1 MELDFCFH
9 NPTKIYFGKG
19 AINNLKDELKKY
31 GNTIMLAYG
40 KGSIKKIGLYDE
52 LMKIFNEAGKKVVEF
67 SGIMPNPT
75 AAKVKEGIKLV
86 RENNVDFILA
96 VGGGSTMDCTKAV
109 SMGAANDVEF
119 WDYFYMNYNPPKN
132 KIPFGT
138 IVTMVGTGSEM
149 NGGSVITNEDVKIK
163 TGVVYPNM
171 LPDFSI
177 LNPEYTYSL
186 SKFQMVSGIC
196 DMMSHIMEQYFS
208 KPDTDNVS
216 DDLSEALMKN
226 IIKNAYICIENP
238 NDYNARGNIMWD
250 ATLALNT
257 LIGCSKEGDWEVH
270 NIEHQ
275 LSAYYDVAHGMGLAA
290 ISPSYYKHIIDFG
303 LSKFKKFAINV
314 FGVSTDNKTDKEIAL
329 EGINKLEEFFK
340 NIGATTTLRELG
352 ITNKEELNEIAK
364 TCFVSKSAYKVMS
377 TDDIKTILQNAF

>member
-290 ISPSYYKHIIDFG
+290 ISPSYYRHIIDFG

-364 TCFVSKSAYKVMS
+364 TCFVSNSAYKVMS
-377 TDDIKTILQNAF
+377 TDDIKAILQNAF

>member
-290 ISPSYYKHIIDFG
+290 ISPSYYRHIIDFG

-329 EGINKLEEFFK
+329 EGINKLEKFFK
-340 NIGATTTLRELG
+340 NIGATITLRELG

-364 TCFVSKSAYKVMS
+364 TCFVSNSAYKVMS
-377 TDDIKTILQNAF
+377 IDDIKAILQNAF

>member
-216 DDLSEALMKN
+216 DDLSEAKKKN

-290 ISPSYYKHIIDFG
+290 ISPSYYRHIIDFG

-329 EGINKLEEFFK
+329 EGINKLEKFFK

-364 TCFVSKSAYKVMS
+364 TCFVSNSAYKVMS
-377 TDDIKTILQNAF
+377 IDDIKTILQNAF

>member
-290 ISPSYYKHIIDFG
+290 ISPSYYRHIIDFG

-329 EGINKLEEFFK
+329 EGINKLEKFFK

-364 TCFVSKSAYKVMS
+364 TCFVSNSAYKVMS
-377 TDDIKTILQNAF
+377 IDDIKAILQNAF

>member
-329 EGINKLEEFFK
+329 EGINKLEKFFK

-364 TCFVSKSAYKVMS
+364 TCFVSNSAYKVMS
-377 TDDIKTILQNAF
+377 IDDIKAILQNAF

>member
-1 MELDFCFH
+1 MQFDFTFQ
-9 NPTKIYFGKG
+9 NYTKIYFGKT
-19 AINNLKDELKKY
+19 ALSNLKDELKKY

-52 LMKIFNEAGKKVVEF
+52 LIKIFKEAGKNVIEF

-75 AAKVKEGIKLV
+75 AAKVREGIRLV
-86 RENNVDFILA
+86 RENKVDFILA
-96 VGGGSTMDCTKAV
+96 VGGGSTIDCVKAV
-109 SMGAANDVEF
+109 SMGSANDVDF
-119 WDYFYMNYNPPKN
+119 WEHFYMNYNIPEK

-138 IVTMVGTGSEM
+138 ILTMVGTGSEM
-149 NGGSVITNEDVKIK
+149 NGGSVVTNEDVKIK

-171 LPDFSI
+171 MPDFSI

-208 KPDTDNVS
+208 VSDEDNVS

-226 IIKNAYICIENP
+226 IIRNAYICVENP
-238 NDYNARGNIMWD
+238 QDYNARSNIMWD

-257 LIGCSKEGDWEVH
+257 LIACSKKGDWEVH

-275 LSAYYDVAHGMGLAA
+275 ISAFYDVTHGMGLAA
-290 ISPSYYKHIIDFG
+290 ISPSYYRFIMDYG

-314 FGVSTDNKTDKEIAL
+314 FNVNPEGKTDKEIGL
-329 EGINKLEEFFK
+329 EGIDKLEEFFK
-340 NIGATTTLRELG
+340 NIGATTKLSELG
-352 ITNKEELNEIAK
+352 VTNPEELDKIAE
-364 TCFVSKSAYKVMS
+364 TCYVSQGAYKVL
-377 TDDIKTILQNAF
+377 TADDIKVILRNSL

>member
-9 NPTKIYFGKG
+9 NPTKIYFGKD

-290 ISPSYYKHIIDFG
+290 ISPSYYRHIIDFG

>member
-109 SMGAANDVEF
+109 SRGAAKDVEF

-238 NDYNARGNIMWD
+238 NDYNARGNIMLD
-250 ATLALNT
+250 TTLALNT

-290 ISPSYYKHIIDFG
+290 ISPSYYRHIIDFG

-329 EGINKLEEFFK
+329 EGINKLEKFFK

-364 TCFVSKSAYKVMS
+364 TCFVSNSAYKVMS
-377 TDDIKTILQNAF
+377 IDDIKAILQNAF

>member
-216 DDLSEALMKN
+216 DDLSEAKKKN

-290 ISPSYYKHIIDFG
+290 ISPSYYRHIIDFG

-329 EGINKLEEFFK
+329 EGINKLEKFFK

-364 TCFVSKSAYKVMS
+364 TCFVSNSAYKVMS
-377 TDDIKTILQNAF
+377 IDDIKAILQNAF

>member
-1 MELDFCFH
+1 MEFDFCFH
-9 NPTKIYFGKG
+9 NPTKIYFGKS
-19 AINNLKDELKKY
+19 ALENLKEELKHY
-31 GNTIMLAYG
+31 GKTIMLAYG
-40 KGSIKKIGLYDE
+40 KGAIKKIGLYDE
-52 LMKIFNEAGKKVVEF
+52 LIKIFKDANKNVVEF

-96 VGGGSTMDCTKAV
+96 VGGGSTMDCVKAV
-109 SMGAANDVEF
+109 SMGSANDVDF
-119 WDYFYMNYNPPKN
+119 WDYFYMNYNIPKK

-186 SKFQMVSGIC
+186 SEFQMVSGIC

-208 KPDTDNVS
+208 ESNEDNVS

-226 IIKNAYICIENP
+226 IIKNAYICVKNP
-238 NDYNARGNIMWD
+238 KDYNARGNIMWA

-257 LIGCSKEGDWEVH
+257 LISCSKKGDWEVH

-275 LSAYYDVAHGMGLAA
+275 ISAYYDVTHGMGLAA
-290 ISPSYYKHIIDFG
+290 ISPSYYRHILDYG

-314 FGVSTDNKTDKEIAL
+314 FDVNPEGKTDKEIAL
-329 EGINKLEEFFK
+329 EGIDKLEEFFK
-340 NIGATTTLRELG
+340 NIGATTKLSELG
-352 ITNKEELNEIAK
+352 VTNAEELEKIAE
-364 TCFVSKSAYKVMS
+364 TCFVSNGAYKVM
-377 TDDIKTILQNAF
+377 TKEDIKTILINAI

>member
-238 NDYNARGNIMWD
+238 SDYNARGNIMWD

-290 ISPSYYKHIIDFG
+290 ISPSYYRHIIDFG

-329 EGINKLEEFFK
+329 EGINKLEKFFK

-364 TCFVSKSAYKVMS
+364 TCFVSNSAYKVMS
-377 TDDIKTILQNAF
+377 IDDIKAILQNAF

>member
-9 NPTKIYFGKG
+9 NPTKIYFGKS
-19 AINNLKDELKKY
+19 ALENLKEELKHY
-31 GNTIMLAYG
+31 GKTIMLAYG
-40 KGSIKKIGLYDE
+40 KGAIKKIGLYDE

-119 WDYFYMNYNPPKN
+119 WDYFSMNYNPPEN

-270 NIEHQ
+270 NIDHQ

-290 ISPSYYKHIIDFG
+290 ISPSYYRHIIDFG

-329 EGINKLEEFFK
+329 EGINKLEKFFK

-364 TCFVSKSAYKVMS
+364 TCFVSNSAYKVMS
-377 TDDIKTILQNAF
+377 IDDIKAILQNAF

>member
-216 DDLSEALMKN
+216 NGLSEALMKN
-226 IIKNAYICIENP
+226 IIKNPYICIENP
-238 NDYNARGNIMWD
+238 NDYYGRGNIMWD

-290 ISPSYYKHIIDFG
+290 ISPSYYRHIIDFG

-329 EGINKLEEFFK
+329 EGINKLEKFFK

-364 TCFVSKSAYKVMS
+364 TCFVSNSAYKVMS
-377 TDDIKTILQNAF
+377 IDDIKAILQNAF

>member
-109 SMGAANDVEF
+109 SMGAANDVDF

-290 ISPSYYKHIIDFG
+290 ISPSYYRHIIDFG

>member
-290 ISPSYYKHIIDFG
+290 ISPSYYRHIIDFG

-329 EGINKLEEFFK
+329 EGINKLEKFFK

-364 TCFVSKSAYKVMS
+364 TCFVSNSAYKVMGI
-377 TDDIKTILQNAF
+377 DDIKAILQNAF

>member
-290 ISPSYYKHIIDFG
+290 ISPSYYRHIIDFG

-329 EGINKLEEFFK
+329 EGINKLEKFFK

-377 TDDIKTILQNAF
+377 IDDIKTILQNAF

>member
-86 RENNVDFILA
+86 RENNVDFILG

-290 ISPSYYKHIIDFG
+290 ISPSYYRHIIDFG

-329 EGINKLEEFFK
+329 EGINKLEKFFK

-364 TCFVSKSAYKVMS
+364 TCFVSNSAYKVMS
-377 TDDIKTILQNAF
+377 IDDIKAILQNAF

>member
-275 LSAYYDVAHGMGLAA
+275 LSAYYDIAHGMGLAA
-290 ISPSYYKHIIDFG
+290 ISPSYYRHIIDFG

-329 EGINKLEEFFK
+329 EGINKLEKFFK

-364 TCFVSKSAYKVMS
+364 TCFVSNSAYKVMS
-377 TDDIKTILQNAF
+377 IDDIKAILQNAF

>member
-290 ISPSYYKHIIDFG
+290 ISPSYYRHIIDFG

-364 TCFVSKSAYKVMS
+364 TCFVSNSAYKVMS
-377 TDDIKTILQNAF
+377 IDDIKAILQNAF

>member
-364 TCFVSKSAYKVMS
+364 TCFVSNSAYKVMS
-377 TDDIKTILQNAF
+377 IDDIKAILQNAF

>member
-9 NPTKIYFGKG
+9 NPTKIYFGKD

-290 ISPSYYKHIIDFG
+290 ISPSYYRHIIDFG

-314 FGVSTDNKTDKEIAL
+314 FGVSTDNKTGKEIAL
-329 EGINKLEEFFK
+329 EGINKLEKFFK

-364 TCFVSKSAYKVMS
+364 TCFVSNSAYKVMS
-377 TDDIKTILQNAF
+377 IDDIKAILQNAF

>member
-9 NPTKIYFGKG
+9 NPTKIYFGKD

-290 ISPSYYKHIIDFG
+290 ISPSYYRHIIDFG

-329 EGINKLEEFFK
+329 EGINKLEKFFK

-364 TCFVSKSAYKVMS
+364 TCFVSNSAYKVMS
-377 TDDIKTILQNAF
+377 IDDIKAILQNAF

>member
-290 ISPSYYKHIIDFG
+290 ISPSYYRHIIDFG

-329 EGINKLEEFFK
+329 EGINKLEKFFK

-377 TDDIKTILQNAF
+377 IDDIKAILQNAF

>member
-275 LSAYYDVAHGMGLAA
+275 LSAYYDVAHGMGLAT
-290 ISPSYYKHIIDFG
+290 ISPSYYRHIIDFG

-329 EGINKLEEFFK
+329 EGINKLEKFFK

-364 TCFVSKSAYKVMS
+364 TCFVSNSAYKVMS
-377 TDDIKTILQNAF
+377 IDDIKAILQNAF

>member
-75 AAKVKEGIKLV
+75 VAKVKEGIKLV

-290 ISPSYYKHIIDFG
+290 ISPSYYRHIIDFG

>member
-1 MELDFCFH
+1 
-9 NPTKIYFGKG
+9 
-19 AINNLKDELKKY
+19 
-31 GNTIMLAYG
+31 
-40 KGSIKKIGLYDE
+40 
-52 LMKIFNEAGKKVVEF
+52 
-67 SGIMPNPT
+67 
-75 AAKVKEGIKLV
+75 
-86 RENNVDFILA
+86 
-96 VGGGSTMDCTKAV
+96 
-109 SMGAANDVEF
+109 
-119 WDYFYMNYNPPKN
+119 
-132 KIPFGT
+132 
-138 IVTMVGTGSEM
+138 
-149 NGGSVITNEDVKIK
+149 
-163 TGVVYPNM
+163 
-171 LPDFSI
+171 
-177 LNPEYTYSL
+177 
-186 SKFQMVSGIC
+186 
-196 DMMSHIMEQYFS
+196 MMSHIMEQYFS

-290 ISPSYYKHIIDFG
+290 ISPSYYRHIIDFG

-364 TCFVSKSAYKVMS
+364 TCFVSNSAYKVMS
-377 TDDIKTILQNAF
+377 IDDIKAILQNAF

>member
-314 FGVSTDNKTDKEIAL
+314 YGVSTDNKTDKEIAL

>member
-1 MELDFCFH
+1 MELDFFFFY
-9 NPTKIYFGKG
+9 PTKIYFGKG

>member
-290 ISPSYYKHIIDFG
+290 ISPSYYRHIIDFG

-329 EGINKLEEFFK
+329 EGINKLEKFFK

>member
-290 ISPSYYKHIIDFG
+290 ISPSYYRHIIDFG

-377 TDDIKTILQNAF
+377 TDDIKAILQNAF

>member
-1 MELDFCFH
+1 MQFDFTFQ
-9 NPTKIYFGKG
+9 NYTKIYFGKT
-19 AINNLKDELKKY
+19 ALSNLKDELKKY

-52 LMKIFNEAGKKVVEF
+52 LIKIFKEAGKNVVEF

-75 AAKVKEGIKLV
+75 AAKVREGIKLV

-96 VGGGSTMDCTKAV
+96 VGGGSTIDCVKAV
-109 SMGAANDVEF
+109 SMGSANDVDF
-119 WDYFYMNYNPPKN
+119 WEHFYMNYSIPEK

-138 IVTMVGTGSEM
+138 ILTMVGTGSEM
-149 NGGSVITNEDVKIK
+149 NGGSVVTNEDVKIK

-171 LPDFSI
+171 MPDFSI

-208 KPDTDNVS
+208 VSDEDNVS

-226 IIKNAYICIENP
+226 IIRNAYICVENP
-238 NDYNARGNIMWD
+238 QDYNARSNIMWD

-257 LIGCSKEGDWEVH
+257 LIACSKKGDWEVH

-275 LSAYYDVAHGMGLAA
+275 ISAFYDVTHGMGLAA
-290 ISPSYYKHIIDFG
+290 ISPSYYRFIMDYG

-314 FGVSTDNKTDKEIAL
+314 FNVNPEGKTDKEIGL
-329 EGINKLEEFFK
+329 EGIDKLEEFFK
-340 NIGATTTLRELG
+340 NIGATTKLSELG
-352 ITNKEELNEIAK
+352 VTNPEELDKIAK
-364 TCFVSKSAYKVMS
+364 TCYVSQGAYKVL
-377 TDDIKTILQNAF
+377 TADDIKVILRNSL

>member
-290 ISPSYYKHIIDFG
+290 ISPSYYRHIIDFG

-377 TDDIKTILQNAF
+377 IDDIKAILQNAF

>member
-290 ISPSYYKHIIDFG
+290 ISPSYYRHIIDFG

>member
-1 MELDFCFH
+1 MQYDFIFH
-9 NPTKIYFGKG
+9 NPTKIYFGEN
-19 AINNLKDELKKY
+19 ALDNLKEELKKY
-31 GNTIMLAYG
+31 GKTVMLAYG
-40 KGSIKKIGLYDE
+40 KGAIKKIGLYDE
-52 LMKIFNEAGKKVVEF
+52 LMKIFKEANKTVIEF

-86 RENNVDFILA
+86 KENNVDFILA

-109 SMGAANDVEF
+109 SMGSANNVDF
-119 WDYFYMNYNPPKN
+119 WEHFYMNYNIPEK

-171 LPDFSI
+171 MPDFSI
-177 LNPEYTYSL
+177 LNPKYTYSL

-208 KPDTDNVS
+208 QTDEDNVS

-226 IIKNAYICIENP
+226 IIRNAYICVKNP
-238 NDYNARGNIMWD
+238 QDYNARGNIMWD

-257 LIGCSKEGDWEVH
+257 LIACSKKGDWEVH

-275 LSAYYDVAHGMGLAA
+275 ISAYYDVTHGMGLAA
-290 ISPSYYKHIIDFG
+290 ISPSYYRHIMDYG
-303 LSKFKKFAINV
+303 LSKFKRFAINV
-314 FGVSTDNKTDKEIAL
+314 FNVNPENKTDKEIAL
-329 EGINKLEEFFK
+329 EGIDKLEEFFK
-340 NIGATTTLRELG
+340 NIGATTKLRELNV
-352 ITNKEELNEIAK
+352 TNAEELDKIAE
-364 TCFVSKSAYKVMS
+364 TCYFSQGAYKVLNA
-377 TDDIKTILQNAF
+377 DDIKTIFRNAI